1 MEFIKKMIST
11 PAKSPKIGGHENSA
25 FIEVKNAPV
34 KKHLSEKKE
43 AFSYLKS
50 LFHTTRI
57 LPEIKK

>member
-1 MEFIKKMIST
+1 MEFIKQMIST

-25 FIEVKNAPV
+25 FVEVKSV
-34 KKHLSEKKE
+34 RKHLSEKKE